1 MFVLG
6 LVLILLS
13 AGALV
18 AVLASG
24 TDDRSAL
31 YGGTVELPT
40 LIIFLAGAAALL
52 LFIMGLEL
60 VRSGIKRAN
69 TNRKNSKRLRK
80 LEKEGV
86 VAPGGAGTGATTGTG
101 TGTGEP
107 TPGATGTTG
116 TPGTPTSGGT
126 SASGGTTAPGST
138 GADGG
143 PYQTPPPAR

>member
-31 YGGTVELPT
+31 YGGTLELPT
-40 LIIFLAGAAALL
+40 LVIFLAGAAALL

-69 TNRKNSKRLRK
+69 TNRKNTKRLRK
-80 LEKEGV
+80 LEKEGA
-86 VAPGGAGTGATTGTG
+86 VAPGGTGAGAGST

-107 TPGATGTTG
+107 ASGTTG
-116 TPGTPTSGGT
+116 TTAPGSTTASGDT
-126 SASGGTTAPGST
+126 TASGGTTAPGNS
-138 GADGG
+138 GAEGG